1 MAALA
6 KRFSFFFLP
15 ARRTAARRLNELID
29 FEVGSTQPAVANV
42 AARVAARIAA
52 HIAAQ
57 LVVSGVETDIQ
68 KGKRGRCWLREYFFV
83 TGEGHRHTHP

>member
-1 MAALA
+1 
-6 KRFSFFFLP
+6 
-15 ARRTAARRLNELID
+15 LNKLID
-29 FEVGSTQPAVANV
+29 FEVGCTHPAVANV

-57 LVVSGVETDIQ
+57 LAVSWVETDTQ
-68 KGKRGRCWLREYFFV
+68 GKRGRRWPREYFFV